1 MPSTAEGGRSA
12 RRDGAP
18 FEKIRRPRLN
28 PTGLEV
34 GETVVGEHEEGPAH
48 RSFACGN
55 PEQAAGDA
63 AEPAEILEKLEKL
76 EVRLGSKGPGGL
88 VVNRG
93 LQALTPGGTQSGP
106 GSTKTGS
113 AQGRRQNHR
122 RG

>member
-18 FEKIRRPRLN
+18 FGEIRRPRLK

-34 GETVVGEHEEGPAH
+34 GETVVGEDEEGPAH
-48 RSFACGN
+48 RNFACRN
-55 PEQAAGDA
+55 PEQA
-63 AEPAEILEKLEKL
+63 AEPAEILEKLE
-76 EVRLGSKGPGGL
+76 VNLGSEGAGGL

>member
-18 FEKIRRPRLN
+18 FEKIRRPRLK
-28 PTGLEV
+28 PVGLEV

-48 RSFACGN
+48 RNFACRN

-63 AEPAEILEKLEKL
+63 AEPAEILEKLE
-76 EVRLGSKGPGGL
+76 VNLGSEGAGGL

-122 RG
+122 WG